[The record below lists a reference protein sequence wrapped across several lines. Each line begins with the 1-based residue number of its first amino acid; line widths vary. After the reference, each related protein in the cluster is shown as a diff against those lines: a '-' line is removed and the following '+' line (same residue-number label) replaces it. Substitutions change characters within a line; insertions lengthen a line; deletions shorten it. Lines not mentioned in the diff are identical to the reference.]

1 MSYLQYERKNK
12 YLQAFKLK
20 KRKKSEATDK
30 KLECKKKN
38 SCEVAWDI
46 TYQGTYQITN
56 PYIEENNTGHGRDTR
71 QD

>member
-1 MSYLQYERKNK
+1 MREKNK

-30 KLECKKKN
+30 KLECKKKKT
-38 SCEVAWDI
+38 SREVSWDI
-46 TYQGTYQITN
+46 TFQGTYQITI